1 MDDYEIRVE
10 NYWFWQF
17 VGPFHLRTAT
27 LSCVRV
33 DMHAVGVMNK
43 NDRLYLTKAALARAA
58 GLDPRSKDIKEL
70 EPDAHLVTTQ
80 NKRVARTH
88 PLWPTH

>member
-1 MDDYEIRVE
+1 MDTHT
-10 NYWFWQF
+10 
-17 VGPFHLRTAT
+17 VGT
-27 LSCVRV
+27 
-33 DMHAVGVMNK
+33 MNK

-80 NKRVARTH
+80 NKRVALYTAALADALKAKTERN
-88 PLWPTH
+88 